1 MKYMWQYIQVNLSW
15 QSPNISEKQ
24 SLFNPAPWFMKSK
37 AVNIMTI
44 ITKMIISVPQQFSLQ
59 VTPIKALV
67 CSSLFRL
74 LDS

>member
-44 ITKMIISVPQQFSLQ
+44 IKKMIISVPQHSFPSRSH
-59 VTPIKALV
+59 P
-67 CSSLFRL
+67 
-74 LDS
+74 